1 MSELILSEIAQMSKN
16 VTDLGEIASHINR
29 VHKTKYTANDILRIQ
44 NGKAPRHK
52 PKFKDNAPIVLH
64 ESNAKSA
71 PPIGWVPPIST
82 GTKDPLVVALKAYQA
97 KYADKITEA
106 LQRGY

>member
-1 MSELILSEIAQMSKN
+1 MSDLIKLEIRQLSAN
-16 VTDLGEIASHINR
+16 VTDLHEIASHINR
-29 VHKTKYTANDILRIQ
+29 VHKTRYTANDILRIQ

-52 PKFKDNAPIVLH
+52 PKFKDSAPVVLH
-64 ESNAKSA
+64 ESKSKSA

-97 KYADKITEA
+97 KYADKIQEA

>member
-1 MSELILSEIAQMSKN
+1 MTELILSEIAQMSKN
-16 VTDLGEIASHINR
+16 VTDLSEIASHINR

-52 PKFKDNAPIVLH
+52 PKFKDSAPVVLH

-71 PPIGWVPPIST
+71 PPIGWVPPISSVY
-82 GTKDPLVVALKAYQA
+82 GGKDPLAVATNAYIERNRA
-97 KYADKITEA
+97 KIEA
-106 LQRGY
+106 LAR